1 MGWEWAFKTPPL
13 PTQVLSQLS
22 HWSTDRPEK
31 AKGNGGGRKTG
42 SMYTRGEQSLRNSL
56 CQKGAAHTALKH
68 LACGDRGRDCP
79 TPL

>member
-1 MGWEWAFKTPPL
+1 MGWEWVFKTSPL

-31 AKGNGGGRKTG
+31 AQGNGGGRKTG
-42 SMYTRGEQSLRNSL
+42 SMYTRREQSLRNNL

-68 LACGDRGRDCP
+68 LACGDGGRDCP
-79 TPL
+79 IPL